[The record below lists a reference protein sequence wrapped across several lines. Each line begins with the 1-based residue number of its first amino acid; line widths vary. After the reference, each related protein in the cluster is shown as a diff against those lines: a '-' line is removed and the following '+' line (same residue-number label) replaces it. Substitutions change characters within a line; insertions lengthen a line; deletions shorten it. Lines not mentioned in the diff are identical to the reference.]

1 MPLSLVSQNISKGEI
16 KTIVNSQGDTLIMMR
31 LDDAKIILSDLM
43 EFRYVD
49 SLLSIYKLRDSLKT
63 STITM
68 QKDVIDKLIQ
78 KSNNQDTQLTN
89 FQSILSNKDQ
99 EITLKEDV
107 IKSQKKE
114 IRKQKVLKIIGF
126 AGSVVLPIITLIIL
140 I

>member
-1 MPLSLVSQNISKGEI
+1 MPLSLVCQNISKGEI
-16 KTIVNSQGDTLIMMR
+16 KTIVNSHGDTLIMMR
-31 LDDAKIILSDLM
+31 LDDAKVILSDLM

-63 STITM
+63 STIVM

-107 IKSQKKE
+107 IKTQKKE

>member
-1 MPLSLVSQNISKGEI
+1 MPLSLVCQNISKGEI

-31 LDDAKIILSDLM
+31 LSDAKVILSDLM

-99 EITLKEDV
+99 EITFKEDV

>member
-16 KTIVNSQGDTLIMMR
+16 KTIVNSHGDTLIMMR
-31 LDDAKIILSDLM
+31 LDDAKVILSDLM

-63 STITM
+63 STIVM

-107 IKSQKKE
+107 IKAQKKE

>member
-31 LDDAKIILSDLM
+31 LDDAKVILSDLM
-43 EFRYVD
+43 EFRFVD

-63 STITM
+63 STIVM

-99 EITLKEDV
+99 EITFKEDV

>member
-1 MPLSLVSQNISKGEI
+1 
-16 KTIVNSQGDTLIMMR
+16 
-31 LDDAKIILSDLM
+31 
-43 EFRYVD
+43 
-49 SLLSIYKLRDSLKT
+49 
-63 STITM
+63 M

-107 IKSQKKE
+107 IKTQKKE

>member
-1 MPLSLVSQNISKGEI
+1 MPLSLVCQNISKGEI

-31 LDDAKIILSDLM
+31 LDDAKVILSDLM
-43 EFRYVD
+43 EFRLVD

-99 EITLKEDV
+99 EITFKEDV
-107 IKSQKKE
+107 IKAQKKE

>member
-31 LDDAKIILSDLM
+31 LSDAKIILSDLM

-63 STITM
+63 STIVM

-99 EITLKEDV
+99 EITFKEDV

>member
-31 LDDAKIILSDLM
+31 LDDAKVILSDLM
-43 EFRYVD
+43 EFRFVD

-63 STITM
+63 STIVM

-107 IKSQKKE
+107 IKAQKKE
-114 IRKQKVLKIIGF
+114 ILKQKVLKIIGF

>member
-1 MPLSLVSQNISKGEI
+1 
-16 KTIVNSQGDTLIMMR
+16 
-31 LDDAKIILSDLM
+31 
-43 EFRYVD
+43 
-49 SLLSIYKLRDSLKT
+49 
-63 STITM
+63 M

-99 EITLKEDV
+99 EITFKEDV
-107 IKSQKKE
+107 IKAQKKE

>member
-1 MPLSLVSQNISKGEI
+1 MPLSLVCQNISKGEI

-31 LDDAKIILSDLM
+31 LDDAKVILSDLM
-43 EFRYVD
+43 EFRFVD

-63 STITM
+63 STIVM

-99 EITLKEDV
+99 EITFKEDV

>member
-31 LDDAKIILSDLM
+31 LDDAKVILSDLM

-63 STITM
+63 STIVM

-99 EITLKEDV
+99 EITFKEDV
-107 IKSQKKE
+107 IKAQKKE

-126 AGSVVLPIITLIIL
+126 E
-140 I
+140 

>member
-31 LDDAKIILSDLM
+31 LDDAKVILSDLM

-63 STITM
+63 STIVM

-107 IKSQKKE
+107 IKTQKKE

>member
-1 MPLSLVSQNISKGEI
+1 MPLSLVCQNISKGEI
-16 KTIVNSQGDTLIMMR
+16 MTIVNSHGDTLIMMR
-31 LDDAKIILSDLM
+31 LDDAKVILSDLM

-63 STITM
+63 STIVM

-99 EITLKEDV
+99 EIFLKEDV
-107 IKSQKKE
+107 IKAQKKE

>member
-16 KTIVNSQGDTLIMMR
+16 KTIVNSHGDTLIMMR
-31 LDDAKIILSDLM
+31 LDDAKVILSDLM
-43 EFRYVD
+43 EFRFVD

-63 STITM
+63 STIVM

-99 EITLKEDV
+99 EITFKEDV

>member
-1 MPLSLVSQNISKGEI
+1 MPLSLVCQNISKGEI
-16 KTIVNSQGDTLIMMR
+16 KTIVNSHGDTLIMMR
-31 LDDAKIILSDLM
+31 LDDAKVILSDLM
-43 EFRYVD
+43 EFRFVD

-63 STITM
+63 STIVM

>member
-16 KTIVNSQGDTLIMMR
+16 KTIVNSHGDTLIMMR
-31 LDDAKIILSDLM
+31 LDDAKVILSDLM
-43 EFRYVD
+43 EFRFVD

-63 STITM
+63 STIVM

>member
-1 MPLSLVSQNISKGEI
+1 MPLSLVSQNISKVEI
-16 KTIVNSQGDTLIMMR
+16 KTIVNSHGDTLIMMR
-31 LDDAKIILSDLM
+31 LDDAKVILSDLM
-43 EFRYVD
+43 EFRFVD

-63 STITM
+63 STIVM

-99 EITLKEDV
+99 EITFKEDV